1 MKRQITYSFIVRWV
15 LSVIFLL
22 SLFSGCAHKQDEGE
36 ADQFFKQ
43 WKTTAEKSKG
53 YSPQTRKRSLEMPPR
68 VLSVKEA
75 EKQKT
80 EKDKPLPT
88 KKITMRMHETDVT
101 VLLRALTRAVGLNLI
116 VNENVKGTVSID
128 FKEASWDQAFLSIL
142 NSQGLS
148 YTWDGD
154 IIRIVTQDDINR
166 DLERVT
172 AEQKIK
178 AQKKD
183 VELVEPLITKVVEVE
198 FSDAKK
204 LKESLVMFLS
214 EKEAGQPIGSVM
226 VDEHTNSLIIQA
238 IYSDLERIL
247 PLILELDKPTPQVL
261 IEAHIV
267 EAAKGVSMELGVQ
280 WGGLYNS
287 GDLWITP
294 GANSSGVLDNS
305 LSAGGIDPT
314 SGNVFNSGSPTT
326 GLAGAS
332 GATGLTLGFA
342 LEDIGGSILAA
353 QLSALQAEGKLN
365 ILSSPSITTLDNQEA
380 TIESGSEVPYQTVV
394 DDEVNVEYKDAVL
407 SLVVTPHVIGDNILK
422 LNIKTKKDE
431 LDFTNAVRGQPAINT
446 KRASTN
452 VLLYDGQTTVIGGL
466 SKENS
471 EKQDTG
477 VPWLKDIPILG
488 YLFKGEGNK
497 DTLEELLIFI
507 TPHILGERFG
517 DDIDETPLDDSSSES
532 TPES

>member
-1 MKRQITYSFIVRWV
+1 MRIVRWM
-15 LSVIFLL
+15 LSVFFLL
-22 SLFSGCAHKQDEGE
+22 SLLSGCANKQDEVE

-53 YSPQTRKRSLEMPPR
+53 YSPQSRKRAIKLPPR
-68 VLSVKEA
+68 VLTVKEA

-80 EKDKPLPT
+80 DKEKPLPT
-88 KKITMRMHETDVT
+88 KKITMRMHETEVT
-101 VLLRALTRAVGLNLI
+101 VLLRALTRAAGLNII
-116 VNENVKGTVSID
+116 VNENVKGTVNID
-128 FKEASWDQAFLSIL
+128 IKDASWDQVFLSIL
-142 NSQGLS
+142 NTQGLS
-148 YTWDGD
+148 YAWDGD
-154 IIRIVTQDDINR
+154 IVRIVTHEDINR
-166 DLERVT
+166 DLERMT
-172 AEQKIK
+172 TEQKIK
-178 AQKKD
+178 TQKKD
-183 VELVEPLITKVVEVE
+183 VELVDPLITQVVAVE

-204 LKESLVMFLS
+204 LQENLSMFLS
-214 EKEAGQPIGSVM
+214 VNEEGQPIGSVM

-238 IYSDLERIL
+238 IYVDLERMI

-294 GANSSGVLDNS
+294 GANSSGVLGNT
-305 LSAGGIDPT
+305 LSDGGIDPT
-314 SGNVFNSGSPTT
+314 SGPVSNFPTSGSVVP
-326 GLAGAS
+326 GS
-332 GATGLTLGFA
+332 GLTLGLA

-380 TIESGSEVPYQTVV
+380 IIESGTEVPYQTVV
-394 DDEVNVEYKDAVL
+394 DDEVSVEYKDAVL

-431 LDFTNAVRGQPAINT
+431 LDFTNAVRGQPAIKT
-446 KRASTN
+446 QRASTN
-452 VLLYDGQTTVIGGL
+452 VLLYDGQTTVIAGL

-471 EKQDTG
+471 TKRNTG

-488 YLFKGEGNK
+488 YLFKGKEDE

-517 DDIDETPLDDSSSES
+517 GDIDESLIDDSSPES
-532 TPES
+532 TPLTTE

>member
-1 MKRQITYSFIVRWV
+1 MPVARWMI
-15 LSVIFLL
+15 SIIFLL
-22 SLFSGCAHKQDEGE
+22 SLIFGCAHQQDEKE
-36 ADQFFKQ
+36 TDQFFKQ

-80 EKDKPLPT
+80 EMEKPLPT

-101 VLLRALTRAVGLNLI
+101 VLLRALTRAAGLNLI

-142 NSQGLS
+142 NTQGLS

-154 IIRIVTQDDINR
+154 IIRIVTQEDINR

-204 LKESLVMFLS
+204 LQESLTMFLS
-214 EKEAGQPIGSVM
+214 EKEKGQTIGSVM

-238 IYSDLERIL
+238 IYSDLERML

-287 GDLWITP
+287 GDLWVTP
-294 GANSSGVLDNS
+294 GANSSGVLGNT
-305 LSAGGIDPT
+305 LSDGGIDPT
-314 SGNVFNSGSPTT
+314 SGPVFNSGSST
-326 GLAGAS
+326 GISTSDAAGAIG

-353 QLSALQAEGKLN
+353 QLSALQAEGKVN

-380 TIESGSEVPYQTVV
+380 VIESGDEVPYQTVV

-407 SLVVTPHVIGDNILK
+407 SLVVTPHVIGDSILK

-431 LDFTNAVRGQPAINT
+431 LDFNNAVRGQPAINT
-446 KRASTN
+446 KRATTN
-452 VLLYDGQTTVIGGL
+452 VLLYDGQTTVIAGL

-471 EKQDTG
+471 RKRNSG

-488 YLFKGEGNK
+488 YIFKGKENE

-517 DDIDETPLDDSSSES
+517 DDMDESPLDDSSSES

>member
-1 MKRQITYSFIVRWV
+1 M
-15 LSVIFLL
+15 LSVFFLL
-22 SLFSGCAHKQDEGE
+22 SLLSGCAHKQDEVE
-36 ADQFFKQ
+36 TDQFFKQ

-53 YSPQTRKRSLEMPPR
+53 YSPQSRKRKIKLPPR
-68 VLSVKEA
+68 VLTVKEA

-80 EKDKPLPT
+80 DKEKPLPT
-88 KKITMRMHETDVT
+88 KKVTMRMHETEVT
-101 VLLRALTRAVGLNLI
+101 VILRALTRAAGLNLI
-116 VNENVKGTVSID
+116 VNENVKGTINID
-128 FKEASWDQAFLSIL
+128 IKDASWDQVFLSIL
-142 NSQGLS
+142 NTQGLS
-148 YTWDGD
+148 YAWDGD
-154 IIRIVTQDDINR
+154 IIRIVTHEDMNR
-166 DLERVT
+166 DLERIT
-172 AEQKIK
+172 TEQKIK
-178 AQKKD
+178 TQKKD
-183 VELVEPLITKVVEVE
+183 VELVEPLLTQVVEVE

-204 LKESLVMFLS
+204 LQESLTMFLS
-214 EKEAGQPIGSVM
+214 EKEKGQPIGSVM

-238 IYSDLERIL
+238 IYSDLERMI

-280 WGGLYNS
+280 WGGLYNK

-294 GANSSGVLDNS
+294 GANSSGVLGNT
-305 LSAGGIDPT
+305 LSDGGIDPT
-314 SGNVFNSGSPTT
+314 SGQVSNFPSESIVP
-326 GLAGAS
+326 
-332 GATGLTLGFA
+332 GLTLGFA
-342 LEDIGGSILAA
+342 LEDIGGSILSA

-380 TIESGSEVPYQTVV
+380 IIESGTEVPYQTVE
-394 DDEVNVEYKDAVL
+394 DGEVNVEYKDAVL
-407 SLVVTPHVIGDNILK
+407 SLIVTPHVIGDNILK

-431 LDFTNAVRGQPAINT
+431 LDFTNAVRGQPAVNT

-452 VLLYDGQTTVIGGL
+452 VLLYDGQTTVIAGL

-471 EKQDTG
+471 EKIDSG

-488 YLFKGEGNK
+488 YLFKGKENK
-497 DTLEELLIFI
+497 DALEELLIFI

-517 DDIDETPLDDSSSES
+517 DDIDEPLIDDLSSES

>member
-1 MKRQITYSFIVRWV
+1 M
-15 LSVIFLL
+15 LSVFFLL
-22 SLFSGCAHKQDEGE
+22 SLLSGCAHKQDEVE
-36 ADQFFKQ
+36 TDQFFKQ

-53 YSPQTRKRSLEMPPR
+53 YSPQSRKRKIKLPPR
-68 VLSVKEA
+68 VLTVKEA

-80 EKDKPLPT
+80 DKEKPLPT
-88 KKITMRMHETDVT
+88 KKVTMRMHETEVT
-101 VLLRALTRAVGLNLI
+101 VILRALTRAAGLNLI
-116 VNENVKGTVSID
+116 VNENVKGTVNID
-128 FKEASWDQAFLSIL
+128 IKDASWDQVFLSIL
-142 NSQGLS
+142 NTQGLS
-148 YTWDGD
+148 YAWDGD
-154 IIRIVTQDDINR
+154 IIRIVTHEDMNR
-166 DLERVT
+166 DLERIT
-172 AEQKIK
+172 TEQKIK
-178 AQKKD
+178 TQKKD
-183 VELVEPLITKVVEVE
+183 VELVEPLLTQVVEVE

-204 LKESLVMFLS
+204 LQESLTMFLS
-214 EKEAGQPIGSVM
+214 EKEKGQPIGSVM

-238 IYSDLERIL
+238 IYSDLERML

-294 GANSSGVLDNS
+294 GANSSGVLGNT
-305 LSAGGIDPT
+305 LSDGGIDPT
-314 SGNVFNSGSPTT
+314 SGQVSNFPTD
-326 GLAGAS
+326 S
-332 GATGLTLGFA
+332 IVPGLTLGLA
-342 LEDIGGSILAA
+342 LEDIGGSILSA

-380 TIESGSEVPYQTVV
+380 IIESGTEVPYQTVE
-394 DDEVNVEYKDAVL
+394 DGEVNVEYKDAVL

-431 LDFTNAVRGQPAINT
+431 LDFTNAVRGQPAVNT

-452 VLLYDGQTTVIGGL
+452 VLLYDGQTTVIAGL

-471 EKQDTG
+471 ERQDSG
-477 VPWLKDIPILG
+477 VPWLKDIPIIG
-488 YLFKGEGNK
+488 YLFKGKGTK
-497 DTLEELLIFI
+497 DGLEELLIFI

-517 DDIDETPLDDSSSES
+517 GDIDEPLIDDLSSES